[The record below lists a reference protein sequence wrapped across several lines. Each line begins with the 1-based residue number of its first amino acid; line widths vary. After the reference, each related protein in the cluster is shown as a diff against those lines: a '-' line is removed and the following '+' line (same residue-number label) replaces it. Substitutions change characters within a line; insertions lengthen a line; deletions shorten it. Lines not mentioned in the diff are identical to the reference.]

1 MTMLLAPP
9 RFKYAEIARNLNDVW
24 FFLEEE
30 SWERKF
36 GARDN
41 GLPAG

>member
-1 MTMLLAPP
+1 MTMLLAPTS
-9 RFKYAEIARNLNDVW
+9 FKYAEIARKLKDEW